1 VSAAK
6 EEQTGLAGDNRRA
19 QNLAAQFSIFV
30 RALNGWPRVAVAV
43 GAGALSVLSLAP
55 FFLWPIL
62 FFTMPVLVWLIDGAS
77 PDVLEGDLQQS
88 QETKRA
94 FAAGWLF
101 GFGYFAAGLFWIG
114 EAFLVEAEVFA
125 WLMPFAVTL
134 LPAGLAL
141 FWGLATA
148 AAKTLWQPGLARV
161 LVLAIS
167 LGAIEWL
174 RGHVLTGFPW
184 NAIGYTL
191 TSSDAL
197 MQSAAIVGVYSLSL
211 WAVLIFAGPLV
222 LLAAIPSGEHLGS
235 ERPSVR
241 KMAIAKAVAVAA
253 FPLMLAGAFG
263 AWRLAQDN
271 PPDVPNVKLRIV
283 QPSIPQ
289 REKWLPEKQGEIFQL
304 HLSLSRQAQSG
315 EIDDLRGVTHL
326 IWPEA
331 AMPFRPL
338 DHPEALDAIKNLIG
352 SSTYL
357 FSGGL
362 RVVNAP
368 PAPGVDPSVAKTR
381 DRPKAYNSLLVFGP
395 GGGLAAIYDKIHLVP
410 FGEYLPFQPTLEAI
424 GLNQLTHQRGGFS
437 TGPEPRQPINVA
449 GLPPATILI
458 CYEAIFPGQA
468 VQSAERPG
476 LIINITNDGWF
487 GNTSGPRQHFHQSRV
502 RAVEEGLPLIR
513 SANNGIS
520 AIVDPNGRTRQM
532 MGMNE
537 RGVID
542 TSLPSALPVTP
553 YGRFGDWMFLLNLAV
568 FALAAAGL
576 ARQ

>member
-1 VSAAK
+1 
-6 EEQTGLAGDNRRA
+6 
-19 QNLAAQFSIFV
+19 
-30 RALNGWPRVAVAV
+30 
-43 GAGALSVLSLAP
+43 
-55 FFLWPIL
+55 
-62 FFTMPVLVWLIDGAS
+62 M
-77 PDVLEGDLQQS
+77 
-88 QETKRA
+88 
-94 FAAGWLF
+94 
-101 GFGYFAAGLFWIG
+101 
-114 EAFLVEAEVFA
+114 
-125 WLMPFAVTL
+125 
-134 LPAGLAL
+134 
-141 FWGLATA
+141 
-148 AAKTLWQPGLARV
+148 

-197 MQSAAIVGVYSLSL
+197 MQSASLIGVYSLSL

-222 LLAAIPSGEHLGS
+222 LLAAIPRVEHLAPEHS
-235 ERPSVR
+235 SAHNL
-241 KMAIAKAVAVAA
+241 AIAKAVGVAA
-253 FPLMLAGAFG
+253 IPLLLAGAFG
-263 AWRLAQDN
+263 VWRLAQDN

-315 EIDDLRGVTHL
+315 EIDNLQGITHL

-338 DHPEALDAIKNLIG
+338 DHPEALDAIKNLLG
-352 SSTYL
+352 TSTYL

-368 PAPGVDPSVAKTR
+368 TGADPSAAPAT

-410 FGEYLPFQPTLEAI
+410 FGEYLPFQPTLEAM

-437 TGPEPRQPINVA
+437 TGLEPRQPVKVA

-468 VQSAERPG
+468 IQSAERPG
-476 LIINITNDGWF
+476 LIINVTNDGWF
-487 GNTSGPRQHFHQSRV
+487 GNTTGPRQHFHQSRV

-520 AIVDPNGRTRQM
+520 AIVDANGRTRQM
-532 MGMNE
+532 MAMNE

-542 TSLPSALPVTP
+542 TGLPSALPVTS
-553 YGRFGDWMFLLNLAV
+553 YGRFGDWIFLLNLAV
-568 FALAAAGL
+568 FALAVAGL